1 MDWTSIYLKTS
12 NLNVFILGT
21 GEVATRRANKFL
33 DHGANVRL
41 AGNHFSSDLESKG
54 AVLYSTDEVDD
65 LVKWADLV
73 VVASGDEKLAD
84 YVCEISQD
92 KLINRA
98 DLVVIASGDK
108 SLSDYVASISKE
120 KLLNRADAPN
130 EGNVIVPTSFNIGDV
145 EISIFTN
152 GKSPLMAKQ
161 LRKKIQA
168 IITDEDILD
177 IELQDYARLKLK
189 DKISDSKQRR
199 EYLYDIFT
207 DEKINEFI
215 KNDEIDNAKEY
226 INDFIRGLN

>member
-41 AGNHFSSDLESKG
+41 AGNHISSDLESKG

-73 VVASGDEKLAD
+73 VVASGDEELSD
-84 YVCEISQD
+84 YVGRIAEN

-98 DLVVIASGDK
+98 DFPQ
-108 SLSDYVASISKE
+108 
-120 KLLNRADAPN
+120 N
-130 EGNVIVPTSFNIGDV
+130 GNVIVPTSFNIGEI

-152 GKSPLMAKQ
+152 GKSPLMARQ
-161 LRKKIQA
+161 LRKKIQS
-168 IITDEDILD
+168 IITDEDILE
-177 IELQDYARLKLK
+177 IELQDYARSILK
-189 DKISDSKQRR
+189 DSIENQKERR
-199 EYLYDIFT
+199 KYLYEIFE
-207 DEKINEFI
+207 DEKIKEFI
-215 KNDEIDNAKEY
+215 ENDQVDEAKQYIDNL
-226 INDFIRGLN
+226 IRGLD